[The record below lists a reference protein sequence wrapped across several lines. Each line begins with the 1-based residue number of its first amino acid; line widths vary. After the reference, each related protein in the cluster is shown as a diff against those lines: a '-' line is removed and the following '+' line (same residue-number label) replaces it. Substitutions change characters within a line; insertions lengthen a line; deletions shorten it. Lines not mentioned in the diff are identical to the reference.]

1 MQKNETFFEDLFQ
14 NATAMAAVM
23 DKNGGIIRINKKG
36 VGIFLGKDG
45 SEESAIGRNIFEF
58 IHDEDKAKVIRLWKE
73 SISEKKDVTY
83 QVRMKAADGRILYL
97 LISGRPIIK
106 DGKVISF
113 QYQALDMIDQKVQE
127 QNLLQKASLET
138 LGQVAGGFAHDF
150 NNLLTVINGYSE
162 IMLGSIDKGHPF
174 YSKIFQICQAGTQ
187 ASLLTQKILEFS
199 RKTMPECKDLDINQE
214 LSDQET
220 ILRHIIEANI
230 RLTIIKKEGLKKVR
244 IDPTQFSKMLLNL
257 VINAK
262 DAMPKGGEITIE
274 TGIERVNEA
283 NALMYD
289 NIGQGE
295 YLMLSIKD
303 TGIGMSDEVK
313 QHIFDPFFS
322 PRDKGKGIGLWT
334 VNSMVKSAGG
344 AISVESTPGAGTTLR
359 ILLPFSQ
366 EEKAVNV
373 KSADKL
379 DSYVPVDG
387 KTILVVEDDDTVREL
402 VSEILKQNGHTIL
415 TARNGGDALQLA
427 RQHEGRID
435 LLITDMVMR
444 RIDGIMLSKKM
455 QSILPDI
462 KIMLMSG
469 YGNDVVR
476 EEELKEI
483 AFLQK
488 PFLPNELVQ
497 KVGKIF
503 SGQ

>member
-1 MQKNETFFEDLFQ
+1 MQENETFFEDLFQ
-14 NATAMAAVM
+14 NATAMTAIM
-23 DKNGGIIRINKKG
+23 DKNGGIIRFNKKA
-36 VGIFLGKDG
+36 VELFLGKDG

-58 IHDEDKAKVIRLWKE
+58 LHKEDKSKVIRLWKE
-73 SISEKKDVTY
+73 SISTKSDVTY
-83 QVRMKAADGRILYL
+83 PVRMKAADGRILYL
-97 LISGRPIIK
+97 LISGRPIMK
-106 DGKVISF
+106 DDEVVSF

-127 QNLLQKASLET
+127 QNLLQKASMET

-150 NNLLTVINGYSE
+150 NNLLTIINGYSE
-162 IMLGSIDKGHPF
+162 IMLSSIDKSHPF

-199 RKTMPECKDLDINQE
+199 RKTMPECRNLDINQE

-220 ILRHIIEANI
+220 ILRHIIDANI
-230 RLTIIKKEGLKKVR
+230 KLTVIKKEGLKKVR
-244 IDPTQFSKMLLNL
+244 IDRTQFSKMLLNL
-257 VINAK
+257 VINAR

-274 TGIERVNEA
+274 TGIQRVDES
-283 NALMYD
+283 NALVYD

-295 YLMLSIKD
+295 YLTLSIKD
-303 TGIGMSDEVK
+303 TGIGMSEEVK
-313 QHIFDPFFS
+313 EHIFDPFFS
-322 PRDKGKGIGLWT
+322 TLDTGKGIGLWT
-334 VNSMVKSAGG
+334 VSNMVKSAGG
-344 AISVESTPGAGTTLR
+344 AITVESTPGAGATLR
-359 ILLPFSQ
+359 ILLPFAR
-366 EEKAVNV
+366 EEKAVDV
-373 KSADKL
+373 KSADKP
-379 DSYVPVDG
+379 DQFAPVGG

-462 KIMLMSG
+462 KILLMSG
-469 YGNDVVR
+469 YGNDIVR
-476 EEELKEI
+476 EEDLNEI
-483 AFLQK
+483 IFLQK

-497 KVGKIF
+497 KVAEAF